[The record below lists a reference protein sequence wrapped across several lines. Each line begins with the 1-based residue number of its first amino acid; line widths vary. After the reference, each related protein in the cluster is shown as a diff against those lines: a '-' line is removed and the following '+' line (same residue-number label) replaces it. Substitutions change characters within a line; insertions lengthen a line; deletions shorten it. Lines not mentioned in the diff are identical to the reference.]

1 MYGLDIN
8 FLKDRDIRPVA
19 AAATARPQAAPGSRQ
34 PLLLGLAFALIAVGA
49 VAGYWAFLQQQNRQL
64 EQRQAELDQQLAA
77 LRSQLQEVEAV
88 RSQIAIIQQ
97 ETTALVS
104 VFEEI
109 RPWSALLQDIR
120 SRIPQRVRLERL
132 TQSGGNEGETA
143 EDGTRALRRAGSIQV
158 EGQACSFD
166 DVNDFMLVLQRS
178 PFLLGE
184 TVRIESASL
193 QDSLL
198 DPAVDGT
205 CPGARA
211 LALVNYNITGE
222 ITNVPAST
230 LLQEIEAR
238 GTVGLVARIRAL
250 QETGVVQP

>member
-19 AAATARPQAAPGSRQ
+19 AAETPRAKAAPGSRQ
-34 PLLLGLAFALIAVGA
+34 PLLLGLAFALIVLGGM
-49 VAGYWAFLQQQNRQL
+49 AGYWTFLQQQNRQF

-97 ETTALVS
+97 ESTALVR

-132 TQSGGNEGETA
+132 SQSGGGSGETA
-143 EDGTRALRRAGSIQV
+143 EDGNRALRQAGRIQV
-158 EGQACSFD
+158 DGQACSFD

-178 PFLLGE
+178 PFLVSD

-193 QDSLL
+193 QSNLL

-205 CPGARA
+205 CPGARS
-211 LALVNYNITGE
+211 LALVNYSITGD